1 MSDTTE
7 IAGTLAG
14 LKALDE
20 ETIAA
25 LQAQLD
31 EEIRL
36 NAMGSEREARLMAR
50 LAECERLRATGVE
63 AIRRLN
69 TEVELISIDRDTLR
83 AQLTETRKMLEVQLA
98 VGDKLEAEVKRLKE
112 HLDHFKMLADEWY
125 STAKKLE
132 AKQDKARKVVEIQA
146 LDDGLWFEAQ
156 FLTEDYLQKALRRLH
171 EAVEGRTQEECAAEI
186 ARLGKEAELAALRER
201 QIPLEAGWK
210 TLAMVIER
218 YPDVLLD
225 FDRQLRD
232 ALGR

>member
-50 LAECERLRATGVE
+50 LAECERERDEYRAGMLSQGTATAKVE
-63 AIRRLN
+63 AELAETQRL
-69 TEVELISIDRDTLR
+69 
-83 AQLTETRKMLEVQLA
+83 LEVQLA
-98 VGDKLEAEVKRLKE
+98 VRDKQEAEVKRLTEKANRAVE
-112 HLDHFKMLADEWY
+112 ERDRQY
-125 STAKKLE
+125 E
-132 AKQDKARKVVEIQA
+132 A
-146 LDDGLWFEAQ
+146 DGLRVLE
-156 FLTEDYLQKALRRLH
+156 LQTLNDGLR
-171 EAVEGRTQEECAAEI
+171 
-186 ARLGKEAELAALRER
+186 AELAALREACLSA
-201 QIPLEAGWK
+201 ID
-210 TLAMVIER
+210 TLTNGELNVKGRAVAA
-218 YPDVLLD
+218 
-225 FDRQLRD
+225 LRD